1 MQRQRPGSVIVSTRA
16 LMGLVAL
23 SGLTAVLAIVLRA
36 DLAQS
41 WREGHPSATESVQPP
56 AFVPVAVVLFI
67 VFAAL
72 AGVLVAF
79 FLDRH
84 NWARLSLVA
93 LVVFM
98 AVGALTGLQT
108 DPPVVFAVLSWISV
122 VIDAVLLAG
131 LWHKDT
137 GAYLR
142 GVDVV
147 GARSASSTPS
157 A

>member
-1 MQRQRPGSVIVSTRA
+1 MSRQRPGSVTVATRA
-16 LMGLVAL
+16 LGGLVAL
-23 SGLTAVLAIVLRA
+23 SGLTALLTIFLRA

-72 AGVLVAF
+72 AWVLVAF

-98 AVGALTGLQT
+98 AVGAVTGLQT
-108 DPPVVFAVLSWISV
+108 DPPAVFWVLSWVSV
-122 VIDAVLLAG
+122 VVDVVLLVG
-131 LWHKDT
+131 LLHKDT
-137 GAYLR
+137 SAYLR
-142 GVDVV
+142 GDDVA
-147 GARSASSTPS
+147 GARSVSTTPS